1 MDIPQKRSLS
11 VLLAMLVAM
20 TPFGLNTYLPAFPE
34 IANTLN
40 TEITTVQFSLTL
52 FLMGFALGQLCGGP
66 VSDTFGRRPVT
77 LSGISIFIITSL
89 LISVSQTVEQLLF
102 LRFLQALGGGF
113 STVNASAM
121 VRDLFDKQ
129 DSARMLSMI
138 SILVL
143 TVPLVAPA
151 IGASMLKLS
160 GWRSIFW
167 LLAGYGTLLIIILY
181 FKMPETR
188 QRQPGGLNLKK
199 ITRDY
204 LRVIKHRRAISFILS
219 QGFCSGMQF
228 SFVTASPFVYMEY
241 FGVSPE
247 VYPFLFAANVLALMS
262 FNRMNYWL
270 LNRWAPEKILK
281 RGITMQLSANALLI
295 TCTFFNPSLS
305 MVVALV
311 MIAAGCQSM
320 IWPNASACALSF
332 FPNASGSATAITG
345 CLRFMMGAMAGSLV
359 SFLHNGTLLPVA
371 FMMVLCTSLS
381 MLSYHNAVRISDR
394 EAALT

>member
-1 MDIPQKRSLS
+1 MDMPPKRSLS

-20 TPFGLNTYLPAFPE
+20 TPFGLSTYLPAFPE
-34 IANTLN
+34 IASNLN
-40 TEITTVQFSLTL
+40 ADITTVQFSLTL
-52 FLMGFALGQLCGGP
+52 FLLGFAFGQLCGGP
-66 VSDTFGRRPVT
+66 VSDTFGRRPVA
-77 LSGISIFIITSL
+77 LSGISVFIVSSL
-89 LISVSQTVEQLLF
+89 LISMAQTVDQLLL

-121 VRDLFDKQ
+121 VRDLFNKQ

-138 SILVL
+138 SIMVL
-143 TVPLVAPA
+143 TAPLAAPA
-151 IGASMLKLS
+151 IGAFMLKLL

-167 LLAGYGTLLIIILY
+167 LLAGYGTLLLVTLY

-188 QRQPGGLNLKK
+188 KRQPGGLNLKK
-199 ITRDY
+199 ITQDY
-204 LRVIKHRRAISFILS
+204 LQVIRHRRAISFIFS
-219 QGFCSGMQF
+219 QSFSSGMQF
-228 SFVTASPFVYMEY
+228 SFVTASPFIYMEY
-241 FGVSPE
+241 FGVSPD
-247 VYPFLFAANVLALMS
+247 VYPVLFAGNVLAMMS

-270 LNRWAPEKILK
+270 LNRWTPERILK
-281 RGITMQLSANALLI
+281 RGITMQLLANGLLI
-295 TCTFFNPSLS
+295 TCTFFDPTLF

-311 MIAAGCQSM
+311 MFAVGCQSM

-345 CLRFMMGAMAGSLV
+345 CLRFMMGAMTGSLV

-371 FMMVLCTSLS
+371 FMMVLCTGLS
-381 MLSYHNAVRISDR
+381 MISYKVAIRETER